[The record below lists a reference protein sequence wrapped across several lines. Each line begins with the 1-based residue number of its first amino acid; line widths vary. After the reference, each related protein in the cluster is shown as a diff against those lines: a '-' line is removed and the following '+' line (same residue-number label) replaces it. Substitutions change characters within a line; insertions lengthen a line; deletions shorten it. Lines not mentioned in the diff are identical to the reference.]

1 MRTGRT
7 APDRNRR
14 LQVTLTALAVLL
26 LAAIL
31 VVLLVRRDSS
41 TVTGSG
47 VAATQVRPLA
57 PFSRVDLEGDNNVV
71 VRVGARQS
79 VVVHG
84 DRNLL
89 GRVTT
94 RIRAA
99 RLVIGTTP
107 GSFSTSSPMFVEV
120 RVPSLDGV
128 TLQGNG
134 NIAVSG
140 IHSRRLAVALPGRGN
155 IVASGSRHEAR
166 RRLGGEGTVRLHQ
179 LVARDATAFLGGA
192 GTHHA
197 HRDAQ
202 PRRDDLGHR
211 HRPLPGVPP
220 RRDPEGHRD
229 RHDHRRLSASRSAA
243 EATTV

>member
-1 MRTGRT
+1 MNAGRT

-31 VVLLVRRDSS
+31 VMLLVDRIFFRD
-41 TVTGSG
+41 TTTAETGSG
-47 VAATQVRPLA
+47 GAATQVRPLG

-71 VRVGARQS
+71 VRVGARRS
-79 VVVHG
+79 VVVHA

-94 RIRAA
+94 RVRSGG
-99 RLVIGTTP
+99 LVIGTTP
-107 GSFSTSSPMFVEV
+107 GSFSTSNPMFVEV
-120 RVPSLDGV
+120 RLPSLDGV

-155 IVASGSRHEAR
+155 IVASGTATRLSVT
-166 RRLGGEGTVRLHQ
+166 LGGEGTVRLHQ
-179 LVARDATAFLGGA
+179 LAARDATAVLGGSGSIMLTASHSLAATISGTGTVLYRGDPPHLTQRVTGTGTIIA
-192 GTHHA
+192 G
-197 HRDAQ
+197 
-202 PRRDDLGHR
+202 
-211 HRPLPGVPP
+211 
-220 RRDPEGHRD
+220 
-229 RHDHRRLSASRSAA
+229 
-243 EATTV
+243 